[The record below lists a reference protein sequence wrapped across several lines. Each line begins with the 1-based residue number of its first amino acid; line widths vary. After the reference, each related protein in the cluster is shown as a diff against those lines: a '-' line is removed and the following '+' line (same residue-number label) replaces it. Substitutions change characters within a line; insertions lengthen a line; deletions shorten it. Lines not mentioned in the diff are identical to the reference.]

1 MKRRIPF
8 DKGNLLF
15 LSKVIMMVSATIVG
29 ILAILLIQMYPN
41 DSNSIFGIELLL
53 LPLIYIIG
61 GMVSENLIENLIKEK
76 YQKDLDRTEELYD
89 KLYSQYEILVGKM
102 IK

>member
-61 GMVSENLIENLIKEK
+61 GMVSENLIENLIKE
-76 YQKDLDRTEELYD
+76 
-89 KLYSQYEILVGKM
+89 
-102 IK
+102 